1 MKSIVIHIIIFIF
14 YIILIQRYSLH
25 NSVVDKVISVAF
37 ILYYS
42 FLGIRYGLIAC
53 LLMILYNGWLA
64 KMNVYGNIKD
74 NNIDTDLI
82 NSSKPVELVIA
93 RYNENLEWLN
103 NAPFRKYPV
112 IIYNKGVNNNFNA
125 ESKDVRIEKLQN
137 VGKCDHT
144 YLYHIINNYDNL
156 ADVTVFLPGSAHM
169 KEKMK
174 KTKRIMNELENNN
187 NNNSVFLGSS
197 MNDVKTQLYNFK
209 LDEWKTSNKENFNQ
223 NHESKLSVAYKRP
236 FGKWFESNFGSIQI
250 QHVSYG
256 GIMAISKQHILQH
269 SKNYY
274 QNLIKELDNHSNPEA
289 GHYIER
295 AWEAVFYP
303 MTGARFINNSM

>member
-1 MKSIVIHIIIFIF
+1 MKSIVIPIIIFIF

-64 KMNVYGNIKD
+64 KMNVYESIKD

-223 NHESKLSVAYKRP
+223 NHESKLYLAYKRP
-236 FGKWFESNFGSIQI
+236 FGKWFESKFGSIQI

-274 QNLIKELDNHSNPEA
+274 QTLIKELDNHSNPEA

-295 AWEAVFYP
+295 SWEAVFYP
-303 MTGARFINNSM
+303 MTGAKFINNSI